1 MRRCASAFIVLL
13 VVLAGCGSDNSD
25 NVSAILGVNG
35 ARVPAPTLVKAMNG
49 LCTARQQ
56 ASSAPDSAK
65 ATFFDDSH
73 QALHDIAAALERT
86 DRNASAA
93 LLIAKQRVEADLN
106 AGQSTTLVADL
117 DQLAT
122 VAHDSLDRLHVRAAP
137 CPASP

>member
-1 MRRCASAFIVLL
+1 MLALAAS
-13 VVLAGCGSDNSD
+13 CGSSNGDT
-25 NVSAILGVNG
+25 SAILGVNG
-35 ARVPAPTLVKAMNG
+35 VRVPAPQLVKAMAG
-49 LCTARQQ
+49 LCTARDQ
-56 ASSAPDSAK
+56 AATTPDSAK

-86 DRNASAA
+86 DRNASAT

-122 VAHDSLDRLHVRAAP
+122 VTHDSLDRLHIRAAS